1 MSSIDSFFALM
12 RQSIIDS
19 APTGTL
25 GIYREAQDN
34 AKAEVDALR
43 QRVEDLELM
52 LREAG
57 DGWLRRMGPS
67 GKEPWERRW
76 ILSTSDGEI
85 VMSPEEDGLPS
96 LTPEAR
102 EELRKR

>member
-1 MSSIDSFFALM
+1 MSAIDIALDM
-12 RQSIIDS
+12 LRSEVGVY
-19 APTGTL
+19 APYEPDPVETA
-25 GIYREAQDN
+25 R
-34 AKAEVDALR
+34 AELSSLR

-85 VMSPEEDGLPS
+85 VMPPEEDGLPA